1 MIATMTSKG
10 QITLPKFL
18 RTELDLHAGDRLDFI
33 LRDGGVLEMVP
44 LKQPVSRLRG
54 MLPKPAN
61 PVTIDE
67 MNEGIAKGAAGHGR
81 D

>member
-44 LKQPVSRLRG
+44 MKQPVSRLRG
-54 MLPKPAN
+54 MLPKPTK